1 MKPLRKLIIICIVL
15 TSVFVLW
22 ILLLQRA
29 KLQQLPSNVQE
40 AVQYQEGFTP
50 MGTSQTNELS
60 SVTSTTISPG
70 VKSCIAIDAGNMLL
84 REYCIKASYNS
95 ACTGTYVTIDMIKFV
110 LARGCRFLDF
120 EVYYLNTMPKGNSF
134 TISELY
140 QPCVA
145 FSNDSTGLTMKSKN
159 YLPLSEVFQAIN
171 SYGFQAPS
179 PNPNDPL
186 LVQLRIF
193 SDDPKIYQ
201 DIAELVPQYLSQ
213 NLHKGMI
220 NANTNTLN
228 DIMGQLVLIVDTNNK
243 KIPNPSKQSSHDLKS
258 YINMYSGGTS
268 MQKFSPDQMSEML
281 VNIPK
286 IVDGQT
292 TSSVKGYFMVE
303 PGSIDSTIPPS
314 SMIPLLDWLM
324 PVNPVEKI
332 NISFFVRNYGVQIV
346 EFPFYVLGDSLI
358 TYESFFEGLNSAIV
372 PMYLALPYI
381 AKTKNGML

>member
-1 MKPLRKLIIICIVL
+1 MKPLRKIIIICIVL
-15 TSVFVLW
+15 ISVFVLW

-40 AVQYQEGFTP
+40 AVQYQEGFTT
-50 MGTSQTNELS
+50 MGTSQINELRK
-60 SVTSTTISPG
+60 VTSTTISPG
-70 VKSCIAIDAGNMLL
+70 VQSCVAIDTGNMLL

-95 ACTGTYVTIDMIKFV
+95 ACTGTYVTIDMIKYV

-120 EVYYLNTMPKGNSF
+120 EVYYLNTLAKGNSF
-134 TISELY
+134 VNSELF

-159 YLPLSEVFQAIN
+159 YLPLSEVFQAIH

-179 PNPNDPL
+179 PNPKDPL

-193 SDDPKIYQ
+193 SEDPKIYQ

-220 NANTNTLN
+220 NANINTLN
-228 DIMGQLVLIVDTNNK
+228 DIMGQIVLIVDTNNK
-243 KIPNPSKQSSHDLKS
+243 KIPNPSTEKNKDLKS

-268 MQKFSPDQMSEML
+268 VMKFSPDQMSEML
-281 VNIPK
+281 VSIPK

-332 NISFFVRNYGVQIV
+332 NISFFIRNYGVQIV
-346 EFPFYVLGDSLI
+346 EFPFYVRGDSLVA
-358 TYESFFEGLNSAIV
+358 YEAFFEGLNSAIV

-381 AKTKNGML
+381 AKTKHGML

>member
-1 MKPLRKLIIICIVL
+1 MKPLRKIIIICIVL
-15 TSVFVLW
+15 ISVFVLW

-40 AVQYQEGFTP
+40 AVQYQEGFTT
-50 MGTSQTNELS
+50 MGTSQINELRK
-60 SVTSTTISPG
+60 VTSTTISPG
-70 VKSCIAIDAGNMLL
+70 VQSCVAIDTGNMLL

-95 ACTGTYVTIDMIKFV
+95 ACTGTYVTIDMIKYV

-120 EVYYLNTMPKGNSF
+120 EVYYLNTLAKGNSF
-134 TISELY
+134 VNSELF

-159 YLPLSEVFQAIN
+159 YLPLSEVFQAIH

-179 PNPNDPL
+179 PNPKDPL

-193 SDDPKIYQ
+193 SEDPKIYQ

-220 NANTNTLN
+220 NANINTLN
-228 DIMGQLVLIVDTNNK
+228 DIMGQIVLIVDTNNK
-243 KIPNPSKQSSHDLKS
+243 KIPNPSTEKNKDLKS

-268 MQKFSPDQMSEML
+268 MMKFSPDQMSEML
-281 VNIPK
+281 VSIPK

-332 NISFFVRNYGVQIV
+332 NISFFIRNYGVQIV
-346 EFPFYVLGDSLI
+346 EFPFYVRGDSLVA
-358 TYESFFEGLNSAIV
+358 YEAFFEGLNSAIV

-381 AKTKNGML
+381 AKTKHGML

>member
-1 MKPLRKLIIICIVL
+1 MKPLRKFIIVCIVL

-40 AVQYQEGFTP
+40 AVQYQESFTL
-50 MGTSQTNELS
+50 MGTSQSNELNR
-60 SVTSTTISPG
+60 VTSTTISPN
-70 VKSCIAIDAGNMLL
+70 VQSCVAVDSGHMLL

-95 ACTGTYVTIDMIKFV
+95 ACTGTYVTIDMIKYV

-134 TISELY
+134 ANSELF

-159 YLPLSEVFQAIN
+159 YLPLSEVFQAIH
-171 SYGFQAPS
+171 SFGFQAPS

-193 SDDPKIYQ
+193 SEDPQIYE
-201 DIAELVPQYLSQ
+201 DIAGLIPQHLSQ
-213 NLHKGMI
+213 NLHKGI
-220 NANTNTLN
+220 VNANTNTLN
-228 DIMGQLVLIVDTNNK
+228 DIMGQLVLIVDTINK
-243 KIPNPSKQSSHDLKS
+243 KIPNPSSGTKKDLKS

-268 MQKFSPDQMSEML
+268 MMKFSPKQMSEML
-281 VNIPK
+281 VSIPK

-292 TSSVKGYFMVE
+292 NSSVKGYFIVE
-303 PGSIDSTIPPS
+303 PSNIDSTVPPT
-314 SMIPLLDWLM
+314 SMIPLLDWIM
-324 PVNPVEKI
+324 PVNPVEDI
-332 NISFFVRNYGVQIV
+332 NISFFIQNYGVQIV
-346 EFPFYVLGDSLI
+346 EFPFYVLGDSLVA
-358 TYESFFEGLNSAIV
+358 YEAFFGSLHSAIV

-381 AKTKNGML
+381 AKTKQGIL